1 MGYGGLAL
9 RFSATGLR
17 VIEFCAAAII
27 LGIYSYYLAV
37 LTEKKAKIPTW
48 EKAVEGI
55 SGAGVLYTI
64 FGILLTTC
72 LGGVR
77 VFGAIA
83 VLLDILFTG
92 AFIVVAWYTRH
103 GANKCRGIVNTPLG
117 TAPSNESAP
126 GAGHYGYVC
135 RLNTAC
141 FAMAVLNILLFL
153 ITAAWQILLV
163 HHHKKEKRYGPG
175 PSNDYTSGSSP
186 AFWRRNKASRN
197 TRDAEMATAG
207 AAPRISHETGT
218 TLNGSNPHPAPVAK
232 TGEQGY
238 ATNY

>member
-17 VIEFCAAAII
+17 VVEFCAAAII

-37 LTEKKAKIPTW
+37 LTEKKLKIPTW

-64 FGILLTTC
+64 FGVLLTAC

-83 VLLDILFTG
+83 VALDILFAG
-92 AFIVVAWYTRH
+92 AFVVVAWYTRH
-103 GANKCRGIVNTPLG
+103 GASKCRGVVNTPLG
-117 TAPSNESAP
+117 SAPSNESAP

-135 RLNTAC
+135 RLNTAS
-141 FAMAVLNILLFL
+141 FAMAVLNIFLFIL
-153 ITAAWQILLV
+153 TAAWQTLLV
-163 HHHKKEKRYGPG
+163 RHHKKEKRYGPG

-186 AFWRRNKASRN
+186 AFWRRNKAARN
-197 TRDAEMATAG
+197 TRDAELATAG
-207 AAPRISHETGT
+207 AVPAVSQETGT
-218 TLNGSNPHPAPVAK
+218 TLNGGKAHLGPEVKS
-232 TGEQGY
+232 GEQGY